1 MHERDALCFMPPWL
15 TKASCKDCE
24 SLKRVVRQGKKSREK
39 PATCDVLLISKSRCA
54 FLQLAAPAERLN
66 FGWCFVDRSDS
77 RGLRGKLAPALYADR
92 VTKRYGALTALDG
105 VSLSVEE
112 AECVALIGESGSG
125 KTTLLRCFNR
135 LVVPD
140 DGRVLIDGR
149 DAMEL
154 DPISLRRQVG
164 YVPQDGG
171 LLPHWRV
178 GRNVELVPRLRG
190 IPDRASLADRALML
204 VGLEP
209 ARFRLRWPG
218 ELSGGQ
224 RQRVAVARALA
235 AEPSVVLLDE
245 PFGALDAITRAD
257 LQSAFADIR
266 RELHTSALLVTH
278 DLNEAFLL
286 ADRVV
291 VLRQGRVEQ
300 AATPDELRRAPATEY
315 VLRLLQRARMIPA

>member
-1 MHERDALCFMPPWL
+1 
-15 TKASCKDCE
+15 
-24 SLKRVVRQGKKSREK
+24 
-39 PATCDVLLISKSRCA
+39 VLR
-54 FLQLAAPAERLN
+54 AER
-66 FGWCFVDRSDS
+66 VS
-77 RGLRGKLAPALYADR
+77 
-92 VTKRYGALTALDG
+92 KRYGPVLALDA
-105 VSLSVEE
+105 VSISVGR

-135 LVVPD
+135 LVDPD
-140 DGRVLIDGR
+140 QGLVLIDGVK
-149 DAMEL
+149 AAEL
-154 DPISLRRQVG
+154 DPIALRRRIG

-178 GRNVELVPRLRG
+178 RRNVELVPWLRR
-190 IPDRASLADRALML
+190 IQNRDQLAEHALAL
-204 VGLEP
+204 VGLDP
-209 ARFRLRWPG
+209 AVFGDRWPQ

-235 AEPSVVLLDE
+235 AGPDVILLDE

-257 LQSAFADIR
+257 LQVAFDGIR
-266 RELHTSALLVTH
+266 RELDISAVLVTH

-300 AATPDELRRAPATEY
+300 EASPSRLREAPATEY
-315 VLRLLQRARMIPA
+315 VRQLLLRARVLAA